1 MEKEK
6 GQILGER
13 ERREAWYLSC
23 ALGAWGMEAA
33 HLDRMW
39 VEKSLKSHIF
49 WLIPTLYLWVIC
61 SWSLNS

>member
-33 HLDRMW
+33 HGDGIW
-39 VEKSLKSHIF
+39 VEKSLKSHIS
-49 WLIPTLYLWVIC
+49 WLIPTLYL
-61 SWSLNS
+61 